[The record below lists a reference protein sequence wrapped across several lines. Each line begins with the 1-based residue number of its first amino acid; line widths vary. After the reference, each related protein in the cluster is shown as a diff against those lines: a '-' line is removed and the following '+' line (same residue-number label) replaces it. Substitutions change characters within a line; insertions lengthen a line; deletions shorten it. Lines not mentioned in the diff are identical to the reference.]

1 MAPRSSSFGLQQ
13 HSGSNACPNSL
24 CDGKAP
30 ICVPGTGGSIIP
42 ASLAQTCLLATSSG
56 WWEGAFSITPTL
68 HAGSLSWPCPNILL
82 HLEGRNPPP
91 SPAPDGA
98 QCSCQRPGTPSLNA
112 SGRSPVSCLGA
123 SKVLHLP
130 LCEAGSPCPLRGG
143 LASELTKAMS
153 SCRIPWGAASVRG
166 YLAYRAYVLLILR
179 YTVIS
184 SVPFCEV

>member
-1 MAPRSSSFGLQQ
+1 MHARNWWEYHSCK
-13 HSGSNACPNSL
+13 SGSDLPSSHIFRL
-24 CDGKAP
+24 
-30 ICVPGTGGSIIP
+30 VGGSFLYHP
-42 ASLAQTCLLATSSG
+42 HTPRRFPLLALSKYSSP
-56 WWEGAFSITPTL
+56 S
-68 HAGSLSWPCPNILL
+68 
-82 HLEGRNPPP
+82 GRQKSSP